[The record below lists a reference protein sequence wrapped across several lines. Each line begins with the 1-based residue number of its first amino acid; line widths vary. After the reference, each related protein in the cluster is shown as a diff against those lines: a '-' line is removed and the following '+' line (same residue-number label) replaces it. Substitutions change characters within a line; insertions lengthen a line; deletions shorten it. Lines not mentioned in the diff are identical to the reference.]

1 MLRRCR
7 VCSLLE
13 VLMQRLR
20 RSSLAPCIVAVIVV
34 IPAVGCSGKPAPV
47 APASPPAQVAPE
59 PAPAAAPAAPAPATA
74 SGPSLEDRRHQL
86 TALLDEQW
94 QYTLRTSPE
103 FASVL
108 GDRRYNDRWSDLS
121 LESVAADLAQA
132 QQFLTRFQAIDTT
145 GFPDQETLNQQLMV
159 RRLQER
165 VDDAKFEDWLQ
176 PIDQFGGL
184 HIQTAALVPLLPFAT
199 VKDYDDYIARLRKL
213 PAVFDQVTVL
223 MKAGVAKHL
232 IPPRILLEQCVGQ
245 AEALARGAPADSP
258 FAAPLKKFPASLAKA
273 DQDRIRA
280 ALLAAVKDQVQPTY
294 QAFAKYLRDDYV
306 AHGRKDVGLWALP
319 DGDARYA
326 MRIKQMTTTDLT
338 ADQIHEIGLAEV
350 ARIEAAQAEIGK
362 KLGFADFA
370 AFKRHVRA
378 NKKLFAKSP
387 EDILARYRKY
397 TDQMY
402 TKLPELFGRLPK
414 QRMTIEPV
422 EKFREKEA
430 AGAQYA
436 QGAPDGSRPGMV
448 QVNTYEATKRPTID
462 MESTAYHE
470 GVPGHHLQITIQQ
483 ELGEL
488 PPFRQQ
494 GGYVAF
500 DEGWALYS
508 ERLGKEVGFYQ
519 DPYNDYG
526 RLQDEILRAI
536 RLVVDTGLHAK
547 HWTREQV
554 VQFFHDH
561 STIGEPDVQAETNRY
576 IAIPGQALGYK
587 IGQLTI
593 LRLRE
598 KAQSALGARFDIRA
612 FHDTVLGAGAL
623 PLDILER
630 RVDAWIAAR

>member
-1 MLRRCR
+1 
-7 VCSLLE
+7 
-13 VLMQRLR
+13 MQR
-20 RSSLAPCIVAVIVV
+20 SLAPSFLYLASVLVSA
-34 IPAVGCSGKPAPV
+34 ACSGKPVPA
-47 APASPPAQVAPE
+47 APASPPAAPA
-59 PAPAAAPAAPAPATA
+59 PAASNEPAAAPATPPAAAPAPA

-121 LESVAADLAQA
+121 LESIAADLAQA
-132 QQFLTRFQAIDTT
+132 RQFLTRFEAIDTT
-145 GFPDQETLNQQLMV
+145 GFPEQEALNQQLMV
-159 RRLQER
+159 RQLQER
-165 VDDAKFEDWLQ
+165 LDDARFEGWLM
-176 PIDQFGGL
+176 PIDQFSGL
-184 HIQTAALVPLLPFAT
+184 HIQVAALVPQLPFAT
-199 VKDYDDYIARLRKL
+199 VKDYDDFIARLHKL
-213 PAVFDQVTVL
+213 PASFAQVTAL
-223 MKAGVAKHL
+223 LKAGLAKHL

-245 AEALARGAPADSP
+245 AEALARGAPTDSP
-258 FAAPLKKFPASLAKA
+258 FATPLNKFPAGIARA

-280 ALLAAVKDQVQPTY
+280 AVLAAVKDQIQPMY
-294 QAFAKYLRDDYV
+294 RALAKYLREDYV
-306 AHGRKDVGLWALP
+306 PHGRKDVGMWSLP

-326 MRIKQMTTTDLT
+326 ARVKQMTTTDLT

-370 AFKRHVRA
+370 AFKRHVRTER
-378 NKKLFAKSP
+378 KLYAKNRD
-387 EDILARYRKY
+387 DILARYRKY

-402 TKLPELFGRLPK
+402 TKLPELFGRLP
-414 QRMTIEPV
+414 RGHMTIEPT
-422 EKFREKEA
+422 EAFREKEA
-430 AGAQYA
+430 AGAEYQ
-436 QGAPDGSRPGMV
+436 QGTPDGSRPGRV
-448 QVNTYEATKRPTID
+448 QVNTYEATKRLTID

-470 GVPGHHLQITIQQ
+470 GVPGHHLQIAIQQ

-536 RLVVDTGLHAK
+536 RLVVDTGLHSK

-561 STIGEPDVQAETNRY
+561 STIEEPDVQAETNRY

-593 LRLRE
+593 LRLRD
-598 KAQSALGARFDIRA
+598 KAQAALGKRFDIRG
-612 FHDTVLGAGAL
+612 FHDEVLGAGAL
-623 PLDILER
+623 PLDVLER
-630 RVDAWIAAR
+630 RIDAWIAAR

>member
-1 MLRRCR
+1 
-7 VCSLLE
+7 
-13 VLMQRLR
+13 MQRLLGP
-20 RSSLAPCIVAVIVV
+20 SFALCLASVLVSA
-34 IPAVGCSGKPAPV
+34 CSGKPAPR
-47 APASPPAQVAPE
+47 APASPPAAAPAASQDLASAAPVAPV
-59 PAPAAAPAAPAPATA
+59 APAAPAAP
-74 SGPSLEDRRHQL
+74 SGPSLDDRRHQL

-108 GDRRYNDRWSDLS
+108 GDRRYNDRWRDLS
-121 LESVAADLAQA
+121 PEAIAADLAQA
-132 QQFLTRFQAIDTT
+132 KQFLTRFEAIDTT
-145 GFPDQETLNQQLMV
+145 GFPDQEALNQQLMV
-159 RRLQER
+159 RKLEQQI
-165 VDDAKFEDWLQ
+165 DNAKFEDWLM
-176 PIDQFGGL
+176 PIDQFSGM
-184 HIQTAALVPLLPFAT
+184 HIQVAALVPLLPFAT
-199 VKDYDDYIARLRKL
+199 VKDYDDYIARLHKL
-213 PAVFDQVTVL
+213 PAAFDQVTAL
-223 MKAGVAKHL
+223 MKAGIAKHL

-258 FAAPLKKFPASLAKA
+258 FAGPLKKFPDSIAKA
-273 DQDRIRA
+273 DQDRIRPA
-280 ALLAAVKDQVQPTY
+280 VLALVKDQIQPMY
-294 QAFAKYLRDDYV
+294 KAFAKYLRDDYV
-306 AHGRKDVGLWALP
+306 PHGRKDVGMWALP

-326 MRIKQMTTTDLT
+326 AAIKQATTTDLT

-370 AFKRHVRA
+370 AFKRHVRTDRTLYA
-378 NKKLFAKSP
+378 RSR

-422 EKFREKEA
+422 EAFREKEA
-430 AGAQYA
+430 SGAQYD
-436 QGAPDGSRPGMV
+436 QGTPDGSRPGRV
-448 QVNTYEATKRPTID
+448 QVNTYEATKRMTIS

-470 GVPGHHLQITIQQ
+470 GVPGHHMQIAIQQ
-483 ELGEL
+483 ELGDL

-494 GGYVAF
+494 GGYIAF

-519 DPYNDYG
+519 EPYNDYG

-547 HWTREQV
+547 HWSREQV

-561 STIGEPDVQAETNRY
+561 STIEEPDVQAETNRY

-593 LRLRE
+593 LRLRD
-598 KAQSALGARFDIRA
+598 KAQAALGKRFDIRA
-612 FHDTVLGAGAL
+612 FHDEVLGAGAL
-623 PLDILER
+623 PLDVLER
-630 RVDAWIAAR
+630 RIDAWIAAR

>member
-1 MLRRCR
+1 
-7 VCSLLE
+7 
-13 VLMQRLR
+13 MQRSFRPGFAL
-20 RSSLAPCIVAVIVV
+20 CIVLSA
-34 IPAVGCSGKPAPV
+34 CSGKPAP
-47 APASPPAQVAPE
+47 ATPASPAAASAPAASNE
-59 PAPAAAPAAPAPATA
+59 PVAPAAAAATPPSTAPAAAAP
-74 SGPSLEDRRHQL
+74 SGPSLDERRHQL

-94 QYTLRTSPE
+94 QYNLRMSPE

-108 GDRRYNDRWSDLS
+108 GDRRYNDRWTDLS
-121 LESVAADLAQA
+121 LDAIAADLAQA
-132 QQFLTRFQAIDTT
+132 RQFLTRFEAIDTT
-145 GFPDQETLNQQLMV
+145 GFPDQEALNQQLMV
-159 RRLQER
+159 RQLKQRLA
-165 VDDAKFEDWLQ
+165 DARFEDWLM
-176 PIDQFGGL
+176 PIDQFSGL
-184 HIQTAALVPLLPFAT
+184 HIEVAALVRVLPFAT
-199 VKDYDDYIARLRKL
+199 VKDYDDYIARLHKL
-213 PAVFDQVTVL
+213 PGSFEQVTAL

-258 FAAPLKKFPASLAKA
+258 FAQPLKKFPADVARA
-273 DQDRIRA
+273 DQDRIRTA
-280 ALLAAVKDQVQPTY
+280 VLAAVKDQVQPMY
-294 QAFAKYLRDDYV
+294 KAFANYLRDDYV
-306 AHGRKDVGLWALP
+306 PHGRKDVGMWALP
-319 DGDARYA
+319 DGDTRYA
-326 MRIKQMTTTDLT
+326 ARVKQTTTTDLT

-370 AFKRHVRA
+370 AFKRHVRT
-378 NKKLFAKSP
+378 NRKLHAKSRD
-387 EDILARYRKY
+387 DILARYRKY

-402 TKLPELFGRLPK
+402 TKLPELFGRLP
-414 QRMTIEPV
+414 RGHMTIEPV
-422 EKFREKEA
+422 EAFREKEA

-436 QGAPDGSRPGMV
+436 QGTPDGVRPGMV
-448 QVNTYEATKRPTID
+448 QVNTYEATQRLTID

-470 GVPGHHLQITIQQ
+470 GVPGHHLQIAIQQ

-494 GGYVAF
+494 IGYVAF
-500 DEGWALYS
+500 AEGWALYS

-561 STIGEPDVQAETNRY
+561 STIEEPDVQAETNRY

-593 LRLRE
+593 LRLRD
-598 KAQSALGARFDIRA
+598 KAQVALGKRFDIRA
-612 FHDTVLGAGAL
+612 FHDEVLGAGAL
-623 PLDILER
+623 PLDVLER
-630 RVDAWIAAR
+630 RIDAWIAAR

>member
-1 MLRRCR
+1 VYAAALPRPF
-7 VCSLLE
+7 LPE

-20 RSSLAPCIVAVIVV
+20 RPSLAVLIAPVVAA
-34 IPAVGCSGKPAPV
+34 AVGCSGKPAPV
-47 APASPPAQVAPE
+47 APASSV
-59 PAPAAAPAAPAPATA
+59 APAAPAPVAASAAPTAAPPAA
-74 SGPSLEDRRHQL
+74 SGPSLDDRRHQL

-94 QYTLRTSPE
+94 QYALRTSPE
-103 FASVL
+103 FASIL
-108 GDRRYNDRWSDLS
+108 GDRRYNDHWSDLS
-121 LESVAADLAQA
+121 PAAIAADLAQA
-132 QQFLTRFQAIDTT
+132 RQFLTRFSAIDTT
-145 GFPDQETLNQQLMV
+145 GFPDQEALNQQLMV
-159 RRLQER
+159 RQLKERL
-165 VDDAKFEDWLQ
+165 DDAKFEGWLM

-184 HIQTAALVPLLPFAT
+184 HIQVAALVPLLPFAT
-199 VKDYDDYIARLRKL
+199 VKDYDDYLARLHKL
-213 PAVFDQVTVL
+213 PAAFEQVTVL
-223 MKAGVAKHL
+223 MKDGVAKHL

-258 FAAPLKKFPASLAKA
+258 FAGPLKKFPAEVARA

-280 ALLAAVKDQVQPTY
+280 AVLAAVKDEIQPTY
-294 QAFAKYLRDDYV
+294 KALAKYLRDEYV
-306 AHGRKDVGLWALP
+306 PHGRKDVGMWALP

-326 MRIKQMTTTDLT
+326 ARVKQMTTTELT
-338 ADQIHEIGLAEV
+338 ADQIHDIGLAEV

-370 AFKRHVRA
+370 AFKRHVRT
-378 NKKLFAKSP
+378 NRKLYAKNP
-387 EDILARYRKY
+387 GDILAHYRKY

-402 TKLPELFGRLPK
+402 AKLPELFGRLPR
-414 QRMTIEPV
+414 QRMTIEPF

-430 AGAQYA
+430 AGAQYD
-436 QGAPDGSRPGMV
+436 QGTPDGSRPGRV
-448 QVNTYEATKRPTID
+448 LVNTYEATKRMTIS

-470 GVPGHHLQITIQQ
+470 GVPGHHMQIAIQQ

-536 RLVVDTGLHAK
+536 RLVVDTGLHSK

-561 STIGEPDVQAETNRY
+561 STIEEPDVQAETNRY

-593 LRLRE
+593 LRLRD
-598 KAQSALGARFDIRA
+598 KAQSALGTRFDIRA

-623 PLDILER
+623 PLDVLER
-630 RVDAWIAAR
+630 RIDAWIAAR

>member
-1 MLRRCR
+1 
-7 VCSLLE
+7 
-13 VLMQRLR
+13 MQR
-20 RSSLAPCIVAVIVV
+20 SLGPRFLVLASFAVSVV
-34 IPAVGCSGKPAPV
+34 SAACSGKPAP
-47 APASPPAQVAPE
+47 ATPAS
-59 PAPAAAPAAPAPATA
+59 PAAAPAPAASSEPAAAPATA
-74 SGPSLEDRRHQL
+74 PAAASGPSVDDRRHQL
-86 TALLDEQW
+86 TALLDERW

-121 LESVAADLAQA
+121 LDAIAADLAQSR
-132 QQFLTRFQAIDTT
+132 QFLTRFEAIDTT
-145 GFPDQETLNQQLMV
+145 GFPDQEVLNQQLMV
-159 RRLQER
+159 RQLKER
-165 VDDAKFEDWLQ
+165 IDDARFEGWLM
-176 PIDQFGGL
+176 PIDQFSGL
-184 HIQTAALVPLLPFAT
+184 HIEVATLVRVLPFAT
-199 VKDYDDYIARLRKL
+199 VKDYDDYIARLHKL
-213 PAVFDQVTVL
+213 PAAFDQVTAL
-223 MKAGVAKHL
+223 LTAGVAKHL

-245 AEALARGAPADSP
+245 AEALARGGPADSP
-258 FAAPLKKFPASLAKA
+258 FAQPVKKFPAGVARP

-280 ALLAAVKDQVQPTY
+280 AVLAAVKDQVQPMY
-294 QAFAKYLRDDYV
+294 RAFAKYLHDDYV
-306 AHGRKDVGLWALP
+306 PHGRKDVGMWALP
-319 DGDARYA
+319 DGDVRYA
-326 MRIKQMTTTDLT
+326 ARIKQMTTTDLT

-370 AFKRHVRA
+370 AFKRHVRT
-378 NKKLFAKSP
+378 NRKIYAKSR
-387 EDILARYRKY
+387 EDILAHYRTY

-402 TKLPELFGRLPK
+402 TKLPELFGRLPRG
-414 QRMTIEPV
+414 RMTIEPV
-422 EKFREKEA
+422 EAFREKEA

-436 QGAPDGSRPGMV
+436 QGTPDGVRPGMV
-448 QVNTYEATKRPTID
+448 QVNTYEATKRLTID

-470 GVPGHHLQITIQQ
+470 GVPGHHLQIAIQQ

-494 GGYVAF
+494 SGYVAF
-500 DEGWALYS
+500 SEGWALYS

-561 STIGEPDVQAETNRY
+561 STIEEPDVQAETNRY

-593 LRLRE
+593 LRLRD
-598 KAQSALGARFDIRA
+598 KAQAALGKRFDIRA
-612 FHDTVLGAGAL
+612 FHDEVLGAGAL
-623 PLDILER
+623 PLDVLER
-630 RVDAWIAAR
+630 RIDAWIAAR